1 MLTNL
6 AEKVVLNSTMIK
18 KSSNAYKLGS
28 KNCIEFHYD
37 QKVQQCLQIWQ
48 QKLCWIPL
56 RSKGSAMLTN
66 LAAKMVDS
74 TMIKN
79 PLMLTNFAAKV
90 VLDSTLIIK
99 KSPAM
104 LTNLAVKVVL
114 DSTMIRK
121 SSNAYKLNSKSCVG
135 FRYDKKIKQCLQT
148 WQKKLC

>member
-6 AEKVVLNSTMIK
+6 AAKIVLNSPMIK
-18 KSSNAYKLGS
+18 KFSNAYKFGS
-28 KNCIEFHYD
+28 KSCFGFHYD

-56 RSKGSAMLTN
+56 RSKGSDMLTN

-79 PLMLTNFAAKV
+79 PLLLTNFAAKV

-99 KSPAM
+99 K
-104 LTNLAVKVVL
+104 VQ
-114 DSTMIRK
+114 
-121 SSNAYKLNSKSCVG
+121 
-135 FRYDKKIKQCLQT
+135 QCLQT
-148 WQKKLC
+148 WQ